1 VTSTR
6 FAPTITEGI
15 RDTELAV
22 FDHLS
27 HAGLHEDAEGFNRA
41 TLEFLTRQRL

>member
-6 FAPTITEGI
+6 FAPALTEGI
-15 RDTELAV
+15 RGAELVV

-27 HAGLHEDAEGFNRA
+27 HAGLHEDADEFNRA
-41 TLEFLTRQRL
+41 TLEFLTRQTL